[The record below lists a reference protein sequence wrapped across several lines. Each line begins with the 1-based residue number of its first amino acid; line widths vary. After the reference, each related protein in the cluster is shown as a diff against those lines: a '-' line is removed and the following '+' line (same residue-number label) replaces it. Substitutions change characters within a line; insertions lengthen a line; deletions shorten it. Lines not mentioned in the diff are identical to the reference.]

1 MKKGQYSALCD
12 EFVDQ
17 QSVSEI
23 IEAAAL
29 YFHEQ
34 GMDSQAVG
42 QLLAK
47 LLLGLPEGAK

>member
-1 MKKGQYSALCD
+1 MKKKQYSTLYM
-12 EFVDQ
+12 EFVEQ
-17 QSVSEI
+17 QSMSEI